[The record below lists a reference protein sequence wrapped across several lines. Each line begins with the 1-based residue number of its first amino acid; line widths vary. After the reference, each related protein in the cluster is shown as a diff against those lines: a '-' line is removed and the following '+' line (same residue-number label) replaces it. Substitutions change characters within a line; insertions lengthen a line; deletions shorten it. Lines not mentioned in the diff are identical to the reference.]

1 MITITTNDVAGILPR
16 TLTDDETTRMGKLI
30 ERAVELIDMEF
41 GRRGR
46 DLEAEIAAKP
56 WLATAVKQAVL
67 VMVSKAV
74 LIGED
79 IGRASVSSTT
89 GPQSDSIS
97 YSQGIGIQ
105 WGGVG
110 IDDEI
115 LALLGLLAGGMP
127 MGRGGQVIPFGQRRR
142 DHHHGAEFAE
152 GRWYR

>member
-16 TLTDDETTRMGKLI
+16 TLTDDETTRMGNLI

-127 MGRGGQVIPFGQRRR
+127 MGRGGQVIPFVQRRS

-152 GRWYR
+152 GRWSR

>member
-16 TLTDDETTRMGKLI
+16 TLTDDETTRMGNLI

-127 MGRGGQVIPFGQRRR
+127 MGRGGQVIPFGKRRR
-142 DHHHGAEFAE
+142 DYHHGAELVE
-152 GRWYR
+152 GRWSR

>member
-30 ERAVELIDMEF
+30 ERAVELIYMEF

-46 DLEAEIAAKP
+46 DLEAEIVAKP
-56 WLATAVKQAVL
+56 WLSTAVKQAVL

>member
-1 MITITTNDVAGILPR
+1 MIPITTNDVAGILPR

-127 MGRGGQVIPFGQRRR
+127 RGRGGQVIPFGQRRR

>member
-127 MGRGGQVIPFGQRRR
+127 RGRGGQVIPFGQRRR

-152 GRWYR
+152 DRWYR

>member
-46 DLEAEIAAKP
+46 DLEAEIVAKP
-56 WLATAVKQAVL
+56 WLSTAVKQAVL

>member
-16 TLTDDETTRMGKLI
+16 TLTDDETTRMGNLI

>member
-1 MITITTNDVAGILPR
+1 MVTITTDEVAGILPR

-46 DLEAEIAAKP
+46 DLEAEIAAKT
-56 WLATAVKQAVL
+56 WIATAVKQAVL

-127 MGRGGQVIPFGQRRR
+127 MGRGGQVIPFGRRR
-142 DHHHGAEFAE
+142 RGHHGAEFAE

>member
-1 MITITTNDVAGILPR
+1 MVTITTDEVAGILPR
-16 TLTDDETTRMGKLI
+16 ALTDDETIRMGKLI
-30 ERAVELIDMEF
+30 DRSVELIVMEF

-56 WLATAVKQAVL
+56 WLATAMKQAVL

>member
-16 TLTDDETTRMGKLI
+16 TLTDDETTRMGNLI

-115 LALLGLLAGGMP
+115 LALLGLLADGMP

-142 DHHHGAEFAE
+142 DHHHGSEFAE

>member
-1 MITITTNDVAGILPR
+1 MVTITTDEVAGILPR

-30 ERAVELIDMEF
+30 ERAVELIVMEF

-56 WLATAVKQAVL
+56 WIATAVKQAVL

-127 MGRGGQVIPFGQRRR
+127 MGRGGQVIPFGRRRR
-142 DHHHGAEFAE
+142 DRHHGAEFAE
-152 GRWYR
+152 GRWCR

>member
-1 MITITTNDVAGILPR
+1 MVTITTDEVAGILPR
-16 TLTDDETTRMGKLI
+16 ALTDDETTRMGKLI
-30 ERAVELIDMEF
+30 ERAVELIVMEF

-46 DLEAEIAAKP
+46 DLEAEIAANT
-56 WLATAVKQAVL
+56 WIATAVKQAVL

-142 DHHHGAEFAE
+142 DRRHGAEFAE

>member
-1 MITITTNDVAGILPR
+1 MVTITTDEVAGILPR
-16 TLTDDETTRMGKLI
+16 ILTDEEKTRMSNLLGRSI
-30 ERAVELIDMEF
+30 ELIAMEF

-46 DLEAEIAAKP
+46 DLEAELVEKP

-127 MGRGGQVIPFGQRRR
+127 LGRGGQVIPFGQRRR
-142 DHHHGAEFAE
+142 DRHHGAEFAE
-152 GRWYR
+152 GRWYQ

>member
-30 ERAVELIDMEF
+30 KRAVDLIDMEF

-56 WLATAVKQAVL
+56 WLSTAVKQAVL

>member
-1 MITITTNDVAGILPR
+1 MVTITTDEVAGILPR

-46 DLEAEIAAKP
+46 DLEAEIAAKT
-56 WLATAVKQAVL
+56 WIATAVKQAVL

-127 MGRGGQVIPFGQRRR
+127 RGRGGQVIPFGQRRR
-142 DHHHGAEFAE
+142 GHHGAEFAE

>member
-1 MITITTNDVAGILPR
+1 MVTITTDEVAGILPR

-30 ERAVELIDMEF
+30 ERAVELIVMEF

-142 DHHHGAEFAE
+142 DRHHGAEFAE
-152 GRWYR
+152 GRWCR

>member
-127 MGRGGQVIPFGQRRR
+127 RGRGGQVIPFGQRRR

>member
-1 MITITTNDVAGILPR
+1 MITITTNGVAGILPR
-16 TLTDDETTRMGKLI
+16 TLTDDETTRMGNLI

-152 GRWYR
+152 GRWSR

>member
-1 MITITTNDVAGILPR
+1 MVTITTDEVAGILPR
-16 TLTDDETTRMGKLI
+16 ALTDDETTRMGKLI
-30 ERAVELIDMEF
+30 ERAVELIVMEF

-46 DLEAEIAAKP
+46 DLEAEIAAKT
-56 WLATAVKQAVL
+56 WIATAVKQAVL

-142 DHHHGAEFAE
+142 DRRHGAEFAE

>member
-1 MITITTNDVAGILPR
+1 MVTITTDEVAGILPR
-16 TLTDDETTRMGKLI
+16 VLTDEEQTRMSNLI
-30 ERAVELIDMEF
+30 GRSVEIITMEF

-46 DLEAEIAAKP
+46 DLEAEIVAKP

>member
-30 ERAVELIDMEF
+30 ERAVELIYMEF

-56 WLATAVKQAVL
+56 WLSTAVKQAVL

>member
-1 MITITTNDVAGILPR
+1 MVTITTDEVAGILPR
-16 TLTDDETTRMGKLI
+16 ALTDDETTRMGKLI
-30 ERAVELIDMEF
+30 ERAVELIVMEF

-46 DLEAEIAAKP
+46 DLEKEIAAKP
-56 WLATAVKQAVL
+56 WIDTAVKQAVL

-142 DHHHGAEFAE
+142 DRRHGAEFAE